1 LNPGEL
7 NRRISLHQQ
16 TKEPDGQGGFQTTY
30 VQKAIIW
37 AKITTRTATMKDQ
50 YEAMVPEIVQQIIIR
65 YRRDIV
71 VTDRLEYKN
80 RIFEQIGPPVDE
92 GEKKAYLRLTCREVV
107 IDADSDSGYGY

>member
-7 NRRISLHQQ
+7 NCRISLQQQ

-30 VQKAIIW
+30 VPRAIVW
-37 AKITTRTATMKDQ
+37 AKITNRTATMKDQ
-50 YEAMVPEIVQQIIIR
+50 YEVVVPEIVHQIIIR

-92 GEKKAYLRLTCREVV
+92 GEKKAYIRLTCREVV
-107 IDADSDSGYGY
+107 TDADGDSGYGY